1 MQPRVTA
8 AAAGAGATGA
18 PGESGGG
25 GDTAAETGGMSWT

>member
-8 AAAGAGATGA
+8 AAAGAGAARA

-25 GDTAAETGGMSWT
+25 TAAETGGMSWT